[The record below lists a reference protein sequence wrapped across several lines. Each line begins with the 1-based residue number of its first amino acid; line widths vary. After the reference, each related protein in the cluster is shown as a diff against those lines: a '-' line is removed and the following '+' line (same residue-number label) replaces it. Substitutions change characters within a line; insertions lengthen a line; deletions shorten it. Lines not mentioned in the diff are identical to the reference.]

1 MIEPFKVGISYLKC
15 VNYETYSDNLVT
27 LFSSKARNFAGKTS
41 NKLSRTLYNV
51 KPPFPGCCEKRGKKI
66 DHFTGGG

>member
-27 LFSSKARNFAGKTS
+27 LISSKTRNFVGKIIEQTKS
-41 NKLSRTLYNV
+41 NTLV
-51 KPPFPGCCEKRGKKI
+51 M
-66 DHFTGGG
+66 